1 MSKSKKL
8 TPQLIPIKDIR
19 PYEGNER
26 NIPQEGVDA
35 VKKSIKTYGFNVPIL
50 VTKDLEIIAGHTRYK
65 ALKEL
70 KVDEVLCIVVDED
83 DPKRVAKMR
92 LLDNAIS
99 EASSWDDKK
108 LRVELQYIHDISDD
122 EDWGNFASM
131 FPDTSEIDKALEQ
144 SVGKALKEVTHK
156 DLEAAE
162 NKLKDA
168 YKKSEN
174 KNDRDVICPNC
185 RRKFKARV
193 YDN

>member
-70 KVDEVLCIVVDED
+70 KVDEVLCIAVDED

-144 SVGKALKEVTHK
+144 SVGKALKEVKIGRAH
-156 DLEAAE
+156 
-162 NKLKDA
+162 
-168 YKKSEN
+168 
-174 KNDRDVICPNC
+174 V
-185 RRKFKARV
+185 
-193 YDN
+193 